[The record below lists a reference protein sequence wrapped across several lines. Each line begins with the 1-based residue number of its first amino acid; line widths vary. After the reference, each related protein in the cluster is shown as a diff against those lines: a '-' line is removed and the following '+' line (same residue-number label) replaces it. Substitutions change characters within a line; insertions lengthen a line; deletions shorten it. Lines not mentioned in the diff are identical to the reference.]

1 MRNFFYILKTLGVKC
16 SFDYTRDLYYAQEKN
31 HSLWGVKKLLEHYG
45 VKVTPVLSEAKSID
59 ALDYPFVCQTKEG
72 MMAFTRPPKDI
83 PAFLE
88 QWDGYALLCDAS
100 HAKEPHYIWH
110 KLKECFVYGL
120 PWATLAGVML
130 TSLCFLWEPFSLS
143 RLLLVLF
150 NALGF
155 YFSYRSAVGECAGSC
170 SVVTESPAGK
180 LFGYSLSVIGV
191 AYFGVSLLPTLF
203 IPAWMHVWNWIA
215 IVALLMPVWSIAHQA
230 FVLHAWCKNC
240 MAVQLMVILSA
251 IVVMT
256 GDFCSWETFSM
267 QSLVALPSFYLLAVY
282 LLDMAFEHYKIVQ
295 HPPMDST
302 VLQLMRNPVLRE
314 EILRSGKK
322 VDASEVP
329 DVWVMNPKGEEELFL
344 AISLHCVHCKEQ
356 FFKLYKAMEKGELK
370 KYCIRIAISPSPQDT
385 KVIEALAAI
394 AIHESTEKSIRM
406 LAEWYETQNRKLFLM
421 SVKKNLP
428 MEGVKEVLD
437 SMNKAVERLD
447 INGLPAMSLGGYEIT
462 PTIFWAKVEWDSLS

>member
-1 MRNFFYILKTLGVKC
+1 
-16 SFDYTRDLYYAQEKN
+16 
-31 HSLWGVKKLLEHYG
+31 
-45 VKVTPVLSEAKSID
+45 
-59 ALDYPFVCQTKEG
+59 
-72 MMAFTRPPKDI
+72 
-83 PAFLE
+83 
-88 QWDGYALLCDAS
+88 
-100 HAKEPHYIWH
+100 
-110 KLKECFVYGL
+110 
-120 PWATLAGVML
+120 
-130 TSLCFLWEPFSLS
+130 
-143 RLLLVLF
+143 
-150 NALGF
+150 
-155 YFSYRSAVGECAGSC
+155 
-170 SVVTESPAGK
+170 
-180 LFGYSLSVIGV
+180 
-191 AYFGVSLLPTLF
+191 LF

-240 MAVQLMVILSA
+240 MVVQLMVILSA
-251 IVVMT
+251 IVVMA
-256 GDFCSWETFSM
+256 GDVCSWEAFTV

-295 HPPMDST
+295 HPPMDGT

-421 SVKKNLP
+421 SVKKDLP

-437 SMNKAVERLD
+437 RMNKAVERLD